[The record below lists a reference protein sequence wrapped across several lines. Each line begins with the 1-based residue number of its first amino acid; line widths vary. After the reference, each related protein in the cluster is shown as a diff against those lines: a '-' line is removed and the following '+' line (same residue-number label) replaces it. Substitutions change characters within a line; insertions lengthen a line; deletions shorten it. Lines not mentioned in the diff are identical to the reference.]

1 MDQNFWQDYIVAL
14 QFFSQVLQDS
24 PDKELLRALADD
36 ELLEDFQEWD
46 CLRPCEG
53 LDTTASMQALIA
65 GYGGTAQDG
74 AGQGGKRG
82 QRDLDQLYLDLHT
95 DHLALFSGPEPKAA
109 PWESVWREKDRLLF
123 GESTEAVANTYLD
136 WGIRI
141 EQAGHE
147 PEDHLG
153 LELAF
158 MCYLLQ
164 VMQEDPEVT
173 GADDRT
179 AGDALAAFLRH
190 HVLLW
195 ADDCLRT
202 ASEAA
207 ATPFYAH
214 IPVLCRALVHNLEK
228 DLQGEV
234 AE

>member
-1 MDQNFWQDYIVAL
+1 MDANFWQDYIVAL
-14 QFFSQVLQDS
+14 QFFSQVLQNS
-24 PDKELLRALADD
+24 PDKELLCALQDD
-36 ELLEDFQEWD
+36 ELLEDFREWD

-53 LDTTASMQALIA
+53 VDTRAALEALIA
-65 GYGGTAQDG
+65 SYGG
-74 AGQGGKRG
+74 AGQGGNG
-82 QRDLDQLYLDLHT
+82 DQSLDQLYLALHT

-123 GESTEAVANTYLD
+123 GENTKAVAKTYLG

-173 GADDRT
+173 GADGKT
-179 AGDALAAFLRH
+179 PGAALAAFLRQ

-195 ADDCLRT
+195 VDACLCT

-207 ATPFYAH
+207 TTPFYAH
-214 IPVLCRALVHNLEK
+214 VPVLCRALVHNLEK
-228 DLQGEV
+228 DLHGDVE
-234 AE
+234 E